1 MNDSEVTVPLTDRS
15 TDNGIKVP
23 PPPGETSD
31 VIVACC
37 AAPFPSKEQ
46 GVEVSDIARQLEYRV
61 GESPPIH
68 LCCLYGLQVKVVYTR
83 TQLAELLKTLT
94 VDFCKI

>member
-1 MNDSEVTVPLTDRS
+1 MNDSEVTVPLTNRS

-23 PPPGETSD
+23 PPPGGTSD

-37 AAPFPSKEQ
+37 AAPLPSKEQ

-61 GESPPIH
+61 EDSPPLH
-68 LCCLYGLQVKVVYTR
+68 LCCLYGLQVKVFYTC
-83 TQLAELLKTLT
+83 TQHAELLKTYSI
-94 VDFCKI
+94 DFC